1 MKKNRLLK
9 VCDLVRVILIV
20 AGSVGSISAMAET
33 FIVKDG
39 QPQAEIVVSKDAPRM
54 TKLAA
59 EELQNY
65 VEKIS
70 GAKLPIANAPGKDV
84 PVQIY
89 VGRSAD
95 TDKLKITD
103 EGLKSGAFRMVS
115 GKNYLVLLG
124 HDSDF
129 TPKGPWALHYGHI
142 PRMMEEWDKLT
153 GAKWD
158 NPIGSSLFR
167 SYSGVM
173 KLWQSDQGGSLNAVY
188 EYLRILGVRWYMPGP
203 LGEILP
209 DMNKNIHLTK
219 IDRTVHPDYAMR
231 AMDFALF
238 CDSPPED
245 ILWYLRLGLNKG
257 EEVVGRGP
265 FGHGTAA
272 VHAREE
278 TKKAHPEYYALWGGK
293 RITDQYQGKPC
304 LSSEGLL
311 QENIRYVRAVFDI
324 YDEPMVSVMPEDG
337 YIQACGCDLCKGKS
351 TPERGKEGVI
361 SDYVWDYVNRV
372 ATEVYKTHPDRKIIC
387 FAYGNYTL
395 PPEKIDKLSPNV
407 VVGIVHGRGK
417 NFTDPETKKKLLAMW
432 EEWRKKTSNEMLD
445 WEHYVFTH
453 RGTFLP
459 VYFPHAIAEGLGAL
473 KGISAGEYVETA
485 CGPYE
490 LRGHGLHTPG
500 FNHLNI
506 YVTSRFYW
514 DSKQDVDALL
524 DEYYRLF
531 YGPAAAE
538 MKAFTDYCE
547 ANYKDM
553 DSNGEKIAKVFALLD
568 AAQKKAE
575 PKSAY
580 ALRMALVADY
590 LRPLKNL
597 GEQLAKGRDKDL
609 PKIRAFE
616 CNKADIKMD
625 GKLDDKFWKD
635 VLVEHTLRDSESGAK
650 PALKASFKVGWAADS
665 LYFGI
670 RCEDSDMKILDAAA
684 AKSEGKNIWDGDSL
698 VLLLET
704 QSHSYYELTIKPD
717 GTVVNADRKGGVNN
731 TRWSSH
737 AEAATYIGDGFWSME
752 VRVPIAGE
760 NAEGMDPLNG
770 ISGRKPIP
778 TYPWYFNLCR
788 QRVRVNETQRSALS
802 PTGKS
807 TFNDEM
813 KFGKLFVW

>member
-1 MKKNRLLK
+1 M
-9 VCDLVRVILIV
+9 
-20 AGSVGSISAMAET
+20 
-33 FIVKDG
+33 
-39 QPQAEIVVSKDAPRM
+39 
-54 TKLAA
+54 
-59 EELQNY
+59 
-65 VEKIS
+65 
-70 GAKLPIANAPGKDV
+70 
-84 PVQIY
+84 
-89 VGRSAD
+89 
-95 TDKLKITD
+95 
-103 EGLKSGAFRMVS
+103 
-115 GKNYLVLLG
+115 
-124 HDSDF
+124 
-129 TPKGPWALHYGHI
+129 
-142 PRMMEEWDKLT
+142 
-153 GAKWD
+153 
-158 NPIGSSLFR
+158 
-167 SYSGVM
+167 
-173 KLWQSDQGGSLNAVY
+173 
-188 EYLRILGVRWYMPGP
+188 
-203 LGEILP
+203 
-209 DMNKNIHLTK
+209 
-219 IDRTVHPDYAMR
+219 
-231 AMDFALF
+231 
-238 CDSPPED
+238 
-245 ILWYLRLGLNKG
+245 
-257 EEVVGRGP
+257 
-265 FGHGTAA
+265 
-272 VHAREE
+272 
-278 TKKAHPEYYALWGGK
+278 
-293 RITDQYQGKPC
+293 
-304 LSSEGLL
+304 
-311 QENIRYVRAVFDI
+311 
-324 YDEPMVSVMPEDG
+324 
-337 YIQACGCDLCKGKS
+337 
-351 TPERGKEGVI
+351 
-361 SDYVWDYVNRV
+361 
-372 ATEVYKTHPDRKIIC
+372 
-387 FAYGNYTL
+387 GNYTL
-395 PPEKIDKLSPNV
+395 PPEKIEKLSPNV

-432 EEWRKKTSNEMLD
+432 QEWRKKTSNEMLD

-459 VYFPHAIAEGLGAL
+459 VYFPHAIAEGLCAL
-473 KGISAGEYVETA
+473 KGISSGEFVETA

-514 DSKQDVDALL
+514 DSKQDVDAML

-538 MKAFTDYCE
+538 MKTFTDYCE

-553 DSNGEKIAKVFALLD
+553 DSNGEKIGKVLALLD

-580 ALRMALVADY
+580 ALRMALVSDY

-616 CNKADIKMD
+616 CKKADIKMD
-625 GKLDDKFWKD
+625 GKLDDKFWEG
-635 VLVEHTLRDSESGAK
+635 VLGEHSLRDLESGAK
-650 PALKASFKVGWAADS
+650 PALKTSFKVGWAGDS

-684 AKSEGKNIWDGDSL
+684 AKSEGKNVWDGDTIE
-698 VLLLET
+698 LLLET
-704 QSHSYYELTIKPD
+704 QSHSYYELSIKPD

-760 NAEGMDPLNG
+760 KAEEMDPMNG

-788 QRVRVNETQRSALS
+788 QRVRTDGTQRSALS